1 MPHKIAVIGGDG
13 IGPEVISVALDVM
26 RAAGAV
32 LDTTEFRLGGF
43 RYLED
48 GVVLPDE
55 TLAELRAYD
64 AILLGAVGTPEVPP
78 GVIER
83 GLLLKA
89 RFELDPKI

>member
-48 GVVLPDE
+48 GVVLLTKRLLSCAPM
-55 TLAELRAYD
+55 TLFCLELSA
-64 AILLGAVGTPEVPP
+64 
-78 GVIER
+78 
-83 GLLLKA
+83 LLKYH
-89 RFELDPKI
+89 RE